1 MKVAQGHYAVRENR
15 RRQTLVS
22 PSYNN
27 MSEASYMTTK
37 WVVSLGVGK
46 LTPRFYFLDALVQI
60 LLQMMSLGQQQHL
73 PLKLLWLDL

>member
-1 MKVAQGHYAVRENR
+1 
-15 RRQTLVS
+15 
-22 PSYNN
+22 

>member
-1 MKVAQGHYAVRENR
+1 MLYGKIEEDKL
-15 RRQTLVS
+15 LVS

-27 MSEASYMTTK
+27 TSGGSYTTTK

-60 LLQMMSLGQQQHL
+60 VPQMMSPGQQQHL
-73 PLKLLWLDL
+73 PLKLLGLDL